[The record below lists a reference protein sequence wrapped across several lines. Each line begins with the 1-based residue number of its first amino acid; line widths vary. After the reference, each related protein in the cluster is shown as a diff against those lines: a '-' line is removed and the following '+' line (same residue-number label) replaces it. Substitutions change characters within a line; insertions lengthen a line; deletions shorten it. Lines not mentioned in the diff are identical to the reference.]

1 MDTREKN
8 LANTQKQE
16 ASQAKVEKQTSSVIK
31 DVDSMRKQLTNKNSD
46 YVFRLE
52 KALMDAG
59 KSEAEA
65 TKIAN
70 DLLDE
75 IITAQKQGIPASN
88 LYKKSPI
95 LKAEEILH
103 PVIKPKKP
111 KYWMRAVDS
120 GLLYFVVFTAMISIM
135 ALTAG
140 AKNQYNSQYG
150 LLTLVAI
157 AAILGTLMTYYT
169 DVLVAGGKAKFGKIA
184 LLTIAMVAVLFVVIT
199 IFSSKA
205 FQIINPVLPAWANL
219 VLAALVYGAR
229 YLFRKKYNITTSV
242 LNPKVDKE

>member
-16 ASQAKVEKQTSSVIK
+16 ASQAKVEKQTSSVIQ

-103 PVIKPKKP
+103 PVIKPK
-111 KYWMRAVDS
+111 S
-120 GLLYFVVFTAMISIM
+120 L
-135 ALTAG
+135 
-140 AKNQYNSQYG
+140 
-150 LLTLVAI
+150 
-157 AAILGTLMTYYT
+157 
-169 DVLVAGGKAKFGKIA
+169 
-184 LLTIAMVAVLFVVIT
+184 
-199 IFSSKA
+199 
-205 FQIINPVLPAWANL
+205 
-219 VLAALVYGAR
+219 
-229 YLFRKKYNITTSV
+229 NIG
-242 LNPKVDKE
+242 